1 MVGIYLSGTGNTK
14 HCIQKFI
21 VGLAS
26 DSKCIPIEDKESI
39 DTVRKSDTIVIA
51 YPTQFSNVPF
61 MVRDFTIKNKD
72 IWKASCIL

>member
-21 VGLAS
+21 VGLDS

-39 DTVRKSDTIVIA
+39 E
-51 YPTQFSNVPF
+51 
-61 MVRDFTIKNKD
+61 
-72 IWKASCIL
+72 